1 MSEQPKW
8 NDREAWKKI
17 GNAVMFIIGAGCFM
31 FWLANGPLLPDPNK
45 VTQGRKVVTIVS
57 NIHPEQIT
65 GFAGFMLHWGL
76 LIIGVTCIFFAARNQ
91 IRWRKKVEKVER
103 EQAIE
108 RSQARH
114 SPINQLNG
122 RRDKTKKQEEIEV
135 EVDGK
140 KIKLKPMTCDVGTL
154 ILPGDRRFS
163 GLTFDKV
170 IGQEE
175 AKVEIKEFLHFL
187 QNPDAYASL
196 EAKVPR
202 GVLMHGAHGV
212 GKTMLARTLASLCN
226 LPVIEIAGSEFVEM
240 FVGVGASRVR
250 TLFDDLD
257 YLVTIYG
264 GAILFIDEFD
274 AVARARGSSAG
285 GAQETESTL
294 NQLLKEMDG
303 IVARPRVFTFAAT
316 NRKDILDPAAIRP
329 GRFDRHIEFFNP
341 TRKDREALLAI
352 YLPERLRAPGLNLV
366 VAAKASAGAS
376 GAHMANIANEAKILT
391 VRAGL
396 KQVTQDILDEAVL
409 KTMFGARRDGQ
420 RSVLTA
426 MELDTVK
433 VHESG
438 HALVYMK
445 LYGRAPLRFTII
457 PRGQSGGHVA
467 FPDDFETLVTR
478 EHLTR
483 RLAVLM
489 GGAASTAIVRNGQ
502 EDTGISMDVK
512 MATDTAV
519 DMVTKYGMS
528 EMGMFNLQSL
538 TQAGLVSDDFK
549 ARILAEVQK
558 LIDTAKKTAFDL
570 VNGNMDQ
577 LKVLIAEVDEHET
590 LLEPDMKRIFNLTYG
605 EAGAEP
611 VAQLPAPA
619 VEASAPAAEEKGE

>member
-1 MSEQPKW
+1 MSDQPKF

-17 GNAVMFIIGAGCFM
+17 GNAVMFIIGAGCFF

-45 VTQGRKVVTIVS
+45 VVNGRTVTTIVS

-65 GFAGFMLHWGL
+65 GFAGWMLHWGL
-76 LIIGVTCIFFAARNQ
+76 LIIGVLFIALAFRNQ
-91 IRWRKKVEKVER
+91 VRWRKQVEAVER
-103 EQAIE
+103 EE
-108 RSQARH
+108 SMVRTQARL

-122 RRDKTKKQEEIEV
+122 RRDKKKPQPEVEIEV
-135 EVDGK
+135 NGQ
-140 KIKLKPMTCDVGTL
+140 KIKLKPMTCDVGTR
-154 ILPGDRRFS
+154 ILPGDHRFTN
-163 GLTFDKV
+163 LTFDKV
-170 IGQEE
+170 IGQSE
-175 AKVEIKEFLHFL
+175 AKVEIQEFLHFL
-187 QNPDAYASL
+187 QHPDEYASL
-196 EAKVPR
+196 EAKLPR
-202 GVLMHGAHGV
+202 GVLMHGAHGT
-212 GKTMLARTLASLCN
+212 GKTMLARTLASTCN

-250 TLFDDLD
+250 TLLDDLD

-341 TRKDREALLAI
+341 TRKDREALLGI
-352 YLPERLRAPGLNLV
+352 YLPERLREADVNLS
-366 VAAKASAGAS
+366 VAAKACPGAS
-376 GAHMANIANEAKILT
+376 GAHVANIANEAKILT

-396 KQVTQDILDEAVL
+396 KKVTQAILDEAVL

-420 RSVLTA
+420 RAVLTA

-445 LYGRAPLRFTII
+445 LSGRAPLRFTII

-467 FPDDFETLVTR
+467 FPDDFEMLNTK
-478 EHLTR
+478 EHLTM

-489 GGAASTAIVRNGQ
+489 GGSASTSIMRNGQ
-502 EDTGISMDVK
+502 EDSGISMDVK
-512 MATDTAV
+512 MATDIAV

-528 EMGMFNLQSL
+528 PMGMFNLQAL
-538 TQAGLVSDDFK
+538 TAAGLVSDDFK
-549 ARILAEVQK
+549 ARVLAEVQK
-558 LIDTAKKTAFDL
+558 LLDAGKAKAFE
-570 VNGNMDQ
+570 VIEGNRDQ
-577 LKVLIAEVDEHET
+577 LKQLIDAVDEHET
-590 LLEPDMKRIFNLTYG
+590 LLEPDLKRIFNLTYG

-611 VAQLPAPA
+611 VALPAPA
-619 VEASAPAAEEKGE
+619 DNQ

>member
-1 MSEQPKW
+1 MSDQPKF
-8 NDREAWKKI
+8 NDKEAWKKI
-17 GNAVMFIIGAGCFM
+17 GNALMFIVGAGCFF

-45 VTQGRKVVTIVS
+45 VVKGRTVTTIVS

-65 GFAGFMLHWGL
+65 GFAGWMLHSGL
-76 LIIGVTCIFFAARNQ
+76 LIIGVIFIALAFRNQ
-91 IRWRKKVEKVER
+91 VRWRKKIEAVER
-103 EQAIE
+103 EEQAV
-108 RSQARH
+108 RTQARL
-114 SPINQLNG
+114 SPINQLSG
-122 RRDKTKKQEEIEV
+122 RRDKKKPQPDVEIEV
-135 EVDGK
+135 NGQ
-140 KIKLKPMTCDVGTL
+140 KIKLKPMTCDVGTR
-154 ILPGDRRFS
+154 ILPGDHRFTN
-163 GLTFDKV
+163 LTFDKV
-170 IGQEE
+170 IGQSE
-175 AKVEIKEFLHFL
+175 AKVEIQEFLHFL
-187 QNPDAYASL
+187 QHPDEYASL
-196 EAKVPR
+196 EAKLPR
-202 GVLMHGAHGV
+202 GVLMHGAHGT
-212 GKTMLARTLASLCN
+212 GKTMLARTLASTCN

-341 TRKDREALLAI
+341 TRKDREALLSI
-352 YLPERLRAPGLNLV
+352 YLPERLREADVNLS
-366 VAAKASAGAS
+366 VAAKACPGAS
-376 GAHMANIANEAKILT
+376 GAHVANIANEAKILT

-396 KQVTQDILDEAVL
+396 KKVTQDILDEAVL

-420 RSVLTA
+420 RAVLTF

-445 LYGRAPLRFTII
+445 LAGRAPLRFTII

-467 FPDDFETLVTR
+467 FPDDFEMLNTK
-478 EHLTR
+478 EHLTM

-489 GGAASTAIVRNGQ
+489 GGSASTSIMRNGQ
-502 EDTGISMDVK
+502 EDSGISMDVK
-512 MATDTAV
+512 MATDIAV

-528 EMGMFNLQSL
+528 PMGMFNLQAL
-538 TQAGLVSDDFK
+538 TAAGLVSDEFK
-549 ARILAEVQK
+549 ARVLAEVQK
-558 LIDTAKKTAFDL
+558 LLDAGKAKAFE
-570 VNGNMDQ
+570 VIEGNRDQ
-577 LKVLIAEVDEHET
+577 LKQLIDAVDEHET
-590 LLEPDMKRIFNLTYG
+590 LLEPDLKRIFNMNYG

-611 VAQLPAPA
+611 VALPA
-619 VEASAPAAEEKGE
+619 AAENK

>member
-1 MSEQPKW
+1 MSDQPKF
-8 NDREAWKKI
+8 NDKEAWKKI
-17 GNAVMFIIGAGCFM
+17 GNALMFIVGAGCFF

-45 VTQGRKVVTIVS
+45 VMKGRTVTTIVS

-65 GFAGFMLHWGL
+65 GFAGWMLHWGL
-76 LIIGVTCIFFAARNQ
+76 LIIGVTFVALAFRNQ
-91 IRWRKKVEKVER
+91 VRWRKKIEAVER
-103 EQAIE
+103 EEQAE
-108 RSQARH
+108 RIQARH
-114 SPINQLNG
+114 SPISQLNG
-122 RRDKTKKQEEIEV
+122 RRDKKKPQPEV
-135 EVDGK
+135 EVEVNGQ

-154 ILPGDRRFS
+154 ILPGDHRFS
-163 GLTFDKV
+163 NLSFDKV
-170 IGQEE
+170 IGQSE
-175 AKVEIKEFLHFL
+175 AKVEIQEFLHFL
-187 QNPDAYASL
+187 QHPDEYASL
-196 EAKVPR
+196 EAKLPR
-202 GVLMHGAHGV
+202 GVLMHGAHGT
-212 GKTMLARTLASLCN
+212 GKTMLARTLASTCN

-341 TRKDREALLAI
+341 TRKDREALLGI
-352 YLPERLRAPGLNLV
+352 YLPERLREADVNLT
-366 VAAKASAGAS
+366 VAAKACPGAS
-376 GAHMANIANEAKILT
+376 GAHVANIANEAKILT

-396 KQVTQDILDEAVL
+396 KKVTQDILDEAVL

-420 RSVLTA
+420 RAVLTF

-445 LYGRAPLRFTII
+445 LSGRAPLRFTII

-467 FPDDFETLVTR
+467 FPDDFEMLNTK
-478 EHLTR
+478 EHLTM

-489 GGAASTAIVRNGQ
+489 GGSASTSIMRNGQ
-502 EDTGISMDVK
+502 EDSGISMDVK
-512 MATDTAV
+512 MATDIAV

-528 EMGMFNLQSL
+528 PLGMFNLQAL
-538 TQAGLVSDDFK
+538 TAAGLVSDEFK
-549 ARILAEVQK
+549 ARVLAEVQK
-558 LIDTAKKTAFDL
+558 LLDAGKAKAFE
-570 VNGNMDQ
+570 VIEGNRDQ
-577 LKVLIAEVDEHET
+577 LNQLIAEVDEHET
-590 LLEPDMKRIFNLTYG
+590 LLEPDLKRIFNMSYG

-611 VAQLPAPA
+611 VALPAPA
-619 VEASAPAAEEKGE
+619 ENK

>member
-1 MSEQPKW
+1 MSDQPKF
-8 NDREAWKKI
+8 NDKEAWKKI
-17 GNAVMFIIGAGCFM
+17 GNALMFIVGAGCFF

-45 VTQGRKVVTIVS
+45 VVKGRTVTTIVS
-57 NIHPEQIT
+57 NIHPEHIT
-65 GFAGFMLHWGL
+65 GFAGWMLHWGL
-76 LIIGVTCIFFAARNQ
+76 LIIGVTFVALAFRNQ
-91 IRWRKKVEKVER
+91 VRWRKKIEAVER
-103 EQAIE
+103 EEQAVRTE
-108 RSQARH
+108 ARL

-122 RRDKTKKQEEIEV
+122 RRDKKKPQPEV
-135 EVDGK
+135 EVEVNGQ
-140 KIKLKPMTCDVGTL
+140 KIKLKPMTCDVGTR
-154 ILPGDRRFS
+154 ILPGDHRFTN
-163 GLTFDKV
+163 LTFDKV
-170 IGQEE
+170 IGQSE
-175 AKVEIKEFLHFL
+175 AKLEIQEFLHFL
-187 QNPDAYASL
+187 QHPDEYASL
-196 EAKVPR
+196 EAKLPR
-202 GVLMHGAHGV
+202 GVLMHGAHGT
-212 GKTMLARTLASLCN
+212 GKTMLARTLASTCN

-341 TRKDREALLAI
+341 TRKDREALLSI
-352 YLPERLRAPGLNLV
+352 YLPERLREADVNLS
-366 VAAKASAGAS
+366 VAAKACPGAS
-376 GAHMANIANEAKILT
+376 GAHVANIANEAKILT

-396 KQVTQDILDEAVL
+396 KKVTQDILDEAVL

-420 RSVLTA
+420 RAVLTF

-445 LYGRAPLRFTII
+445 LAGRAPLRFTII

-467 FPDDFETLVTR
+467 FPDDFEMLNTK
-478 EHLTR
+478 EHLTM

-489 GGAASTAIVRNGQ
+489 GGSASTSIMRNGQ
-502 EDTGISMDVK
+502 EDSGISMDVK
-512 MATDTAV
+512 MATDIAV

-528 EMGMFNLQSL
+528 PMGMFNLQAL
-538 TQAGLVSDDFK
+538 TAAGLVSDEFK
-549 ARILAEVQK
+549 ARVLAEVQK
-558 LIDTAKKTAFDL
+558 LLDAGKAKAFE
-570 VNGNMDQ
+570 VIEGNLDQ
-577 LKVLIAEVDEHET
+577 LKQLIAEVDEHET
-590 LLEPDMKRIFNLTYG
+590 LLEPDLKRIFNMNYG

-611 VAQLPAPA
+611 VALPA
-619 VEASAPAAEEKGE
+619 AADNK

>member
-1 MSEQPKW
+1 MSDQPKF
-8 NDREAWKKI
+8 NDKEAWKKI
-17 GNAVMFIIGAGCFM
+17 GNAVMFIIGAGCFF

-45 VTQGRKVVTIVS
+45 VVNGRTVTTIVS

-65 GFAGFMLHWGL
+65 GFAGWMLHSGL
-76 LIIGVTCIFFAARNQ
+76 LIIGVLFIALAFRNQ
-91 IRWRKKVEKVER
+91 VRWRKKIEAGER
-103 EQAIE
+103 AELME
-108 RSQARH
+108 RTQARL
-114 SPINQLNG
+114 SPISQLNG
-122 RRDKTKKQEEIEV
+122 RRDKKKPQPEVEIEV
-135 EVDGK
+135 NGQ
-140 KIKLKPMTCDVGTL
+140 KIKLKPMTCDVGTR
-154 ILPGDRRFS
+154 ILPGDHRFTN
-163 GLTFDKV
+163 LTFDKV
-170 IGQEE
+170 IGQSE
-175 AKVEIKEFLHFL
+175 AKVEIQEFLHFL
-187 QNPDAYASL
+187 QHPDEYASL
-196 EAKVPR
+196 EAKLPR
-202 GVLMHGAHGV
+202 GVLMHGAHGT
-212 GKTMLARTLASLCN
+212 GKTMLARTLASTCN

-341 TRKDREALLAI
+341 TRKDREALLGI
-352 YLPERLRAPGLNLV
+352 YLPERLREADVNLS
-366 VAAKASAGAS
+366 VAAKACPGAS
-376 GAHMANIANEAKILT
+376 GAHVANIANEAKILT

-396 KQVTQDILDEAVL
+396 KKVTQAILDEAVL

-420 RSVLTA
+420 RAVLTA

-445 LYGRAPLRFTII
+445 LSGRAPLRFTII

-467 FPDDFETLVTR
+467 FPDDFEMLNTK
-478 EHLTR
+478 EHLTM

-489 GGAASTAIVRNGQ
+489 GGSASTSIMRNGQ
-502 EDTGISMDVK
+502 EDSGISMDVK
-512 MATDTAV
+512 MATDIAV

-528 EMGMFNLQSL
+528 PMGMFNLQAL
-538 TQAGLVSDDFK
+538 TAAGLVSDDFK
-549 ARILAEVQK
+549 ARVLAEVQK
-558 LIDTAKKTAFDL
+558 LLDAGKAKAFE
-570 VNGNMDQ
+570 VIQGNLDQ
-577 LKVLIAEVDEHET
+577 LKQLVDAVDEHET
-590 LLEPDMKRIFNLTYG
+590 LLEPDLKRIFNLTYG
-605 EAGAEP
+605 EAGAEL
-611 VAQLPAPA
+611 VALPAPA
-619 VEASAPAAEEKGE
+619 DNK

>member
-1 MSEQPKW
+1 MSDQPKF
-8 NDREAWKKI
+8 NDKEAWKKI
-17 GNAVMFIIGAGCFM
+17 GNALMFIVGAGCFF

-45 VTQGRKVVTIVS
+45 VVKGRTVTTIVS

-65 GFAGFMLHWGL
+65 GFAGWMLHSGL
-76 LIIGVTCIFFAARNQ
+76 LIIGVIFIALAFRNQ
-91 IRWRKKVEKVER
+91 VRWRKKIEAVER
-103 EQAIE
+103 EEQAV
-108 RSQARH
+108 RTQARL
-114 SPINQLNG
+114 SPINQLSG
-122 RRDKTKKQEEIEV
+122 RRDKKKPQPDVEIEV
-135 EVDGK
+135 NGQ
-140 KIKLKPMTCDVGTL
+140 KIKLKPMTCDVGTR
-154 ILPGDRRFS
+154 ILPGDHRFTN
-163 GLTFDKV
+163 LTFDKV
-170 IGQEE
+170 IGQSE
-175 AKVEIKEFLHFL
+175 AKLEIQEFLHFL
-187 QNPDAYASL
+187 QHPDEYASL
-196 EAKVPR
+196 EAKLPR
-202 GVLMHGAHGV
+202 GVLMHGAHGT
-212 GKTMLARTLASLCN
+212 GKTMLARTLASTCN

-341 TRKDREALLAI
+341 TRKDREALLSI
-352 YLPERLRAPGLNLV
+352 YLPERLREADVNLS
-366 VAAKASAGAS
+366 VAAKACPGAS
-376 GAHMANIANEAKILT
+376 GAHVANIANEAKILT

-396 KQVTQDILDEAVL
+396 KKVTQDILDEAVL

-420 RSVLTA
+420 RAVLTF

-445 LYGRAPLRFTII
+445 LAGRAPLRFTII

-467 FPDDFETLVTR
+467 FPDDFEMLNTK
-478 EHLTR
+478 EHLTM

-489 GGAASTAIVRNGQ
+489 GGSASTSIMRNGQ
-502 EDTGISMDVK
+502 EDSGISMDVK
-512 MATDTAV
+512 MATDIAV

-528 EMGMFNLQSL
+528 PMGMFNLQAL
-538 TQAGLVSDDFK
+538 TAAGLVSDEFK
-549 ARILAEVQK
+549 ARVLAEVQK
-558 LIDTAKKTAFDL
+558 LLDAGKAKAFEVIEANL
-570 VNGNMDQ
+570 DQ
-577 LKVLIAEVDEHET
+577 LKQLIAEVDEHET
-590 LLEPDMKRIFNLTYG
+590 LLEPDLKRIFNMNYG

-611 VAQLPAPA
+611 VALPA
-619 VEASAPAAEEKGE
+619 AAENK

>member
-1 MSEQPKW
+1 MSDQPKF

-17 GNAVMFIIGAGCFM
+17 GNAVMFIIGAGCFF

-45 VTQGRKVVTIVS
+45 VVNGRTVTTIVS

-65 GFAGFMLHWGL
+65 GFAGWMLHSGL
-76 LIIGVTCIFFAARNQ
+76 LIIGVLFIALAFRNQ
-91 IRWRKKVEKVER
+91 VRWRKQVEAVER
-103 EQAIE
+103 EE
-108 RSQARH
+108 SMVRTQARL

-122 RRDKTKKQEEIEV
+122 RRDKKKPQPEVEIEV
-135 EVDGK
+135 NGQ
-140 KIKLKPMTCDVGTL
+140 KIKLKPMTCDVGTR
-154 ILPGDRRFS
+154 ILPGDHRFTN
-163 GLTFDKV
+163 LTFDKV
-170 IGQEE
+170 IGQSE
-175 AKVEIKEFLHFL
+175 AKVEIQEFLHFL
-187 QNPDAYASL
+187 QHPDEYASL
-196 EAKVPR
+196 EAKLPR
-202 GVLMHGAHGV
+202 GVLMHGAHGT
-212 GKTMLARTLASLCN
+212 GKTMLARTLASTCN

-341 TRKDREALLAI
+341 TRKDREALLGI
-352 YLPERLRAPGLNLV
+352 YLPERLREADVNLS
-366 VAAKASAGAS
+366 VAAKACPGAS
-376 GAHMANIANEAKILT
+376 GAHVANIANEAKILT

-396 KQVTQDILDEAVL
+396 KKVTQAILDEAVL

-420 RSVLTA
+420 RAVLTA

-445 LYGRAPLRFTII
+445 LSGRAPLRFTII

-467 FPDDFETLVTR
+467 FPDDFEMLNTK
-478 EHLTR
+478 EHLTM

-489 GGAASTAIVRNGQ
+489 GGSASTSIMRNGQ
-502 EDTGISMDVK
+502 EDSGISMDVK
-512 MATDTAV
+512 MATDIAV

-528 EMGMFNLQSL
+528 PMGMFNLQAL
-538 TQAGLVSDDFK
+538 TAAGLVSDDFK
-549 ARILAEVQK
+549 ARVLAEVQK
-558 LIDTAKKTAFDL
+558 LLDAGKAKAFE
-570 VNGNMDQ
+570 VIEGNRDQ
-577 LKVLIAEVDEHET
+577 LKQLIDAVDEHET
-590 LLEPDMKRIFNLTYG
+590 LLEPDLKRIFNLTYG

-611 VAQLPAPA
+611 VALPAPA
-619 VEASAPAAEEKGE
+619 DNQ